1 MSRIFLTGVCVV
13 SYFLGS
19 LLCYAASPK
28 QQSYTEILFHSDK
41 DRVLASILQTPTG
54 GTISG
59 RSEYIL
65 YLSSPLNTQY
75 IYEVSTDDEL
85 GINARRLHELIDLRL
100 YYSCLMK
107 FASGQCNEHTYQAL
121 KGTMNECVAHSV
133 YEILTSPLVA

>member
-1 MSRIFLTGVCVV
+1 MSRIFLIGVYLVAN
-13 SYFLGS
+13 FLGS
-19 LLCYAASPK
+19 HLCYAASAK

-85 GINARRLHELIDLRL
+85 GINARRLHELMIFD
-100 YYSCLMK
+100 YITPPDE
-107 FASGQCNEHTYQAL
+107 FASD
-121 KGTMNECVAHSV
+121 SV
-133 YEILTSPLVA
+133 TNIRISPLEVP